1 MLNFLLLLSIFHLKP
16 YGGISENFC
25 CIMNNIRDNRLL
37 VIDDDIGVRTSI
49 CMYMEDQGY
58 KVFEASNGE
67 EGLRLVV
74 EMNPAMV
81 FCDLRLPGLDGLDVL
96 QRITS
101 EHPGTPIIVISGA
114 GRIQD
119 VVEALRRGAWNYISK
134 PIENMAVLKHVAE
147 QALEKAMLQR
157 ENLQYH
163 AYLEKEVVRRTR
175 ELVKSTARAKILAEE
190 ANAANCAKGE
200 FLSNMSH
207 ELRTPL
213 NSIVVLA
220 RVLAE
225 NRQQNLNDKQVE
237 MLEQI
242 SSSGHELLG
251 LVNEVLDVAE
261 FESSQVQ
268 LDKKM
273 ISIRKFVT
281 RIDRI
286 ASPLAWQKG
295 LAYYIE
301 LADDAPEKF
310 YSDESKV
317 SRIIRSIISNAVKFT
332 REGSIRIRFG
342 RPPAELQINNMGYA
356 RRDLVMIQISD
367 TGIGIEPEVRQR
379 IFSAFMQADGADT
392 RRYQGVGLGLAIAA
406 RFTSALG
413 GEILLESEPG
423 KGSTFTVVLPASAD
437 MATYTVRQVS
447 RMPVSSYLRSAG
459 PGFAENVR
467 FNGERILIA
476 DDDMRVVFNMSA
488 MLETLGAE
496 ALISSSED
504 GIVQRLYEAFTDEL
518 HAIDLLICIAEK
530 LTPRVC
536 TAIESLKQNAPEVIV
551 LTSRENASLR
561 DSLNINCHFLVSP
574 PTYDKIVPLIQ
585 RLL

>member
-1 MLNFLLLLSIFHLKP
+1 
-16 YGGISENFC
+16 
-25 CIMNNIRDNRLL
+25 MNDIRDNRLL

-58 KVFEASNGE
+58 EVFEASNGE
-67 EGLRLVV
+67 EGLRLVM

-81 FCDLRLPGLDGLDVL
+81 FCDLRMPGLDGLEVL

-163 AYLEKEVVRRTR
+163 AYLEEEVVRRTR
-175 ELVKSTARAKILAEE
+175 ELAKSTARAKILAEE
-190 ANAANCAKGE
+190 ANAANRAKGE

-261 FESSQVQ
+261 FESSEVQ

-273 ISIRKFVT
+273 ISFRKFVT

-295 LAYYIE
+295 LAYHIE
-301 LADDAPEKF
+301 LADDAPEMF
-310 YSDESKV
+310 YSDELKV

-342 RPPAELQINNMGYA
+342 RPSADLQIEDMGYA
-356 RRDLVMIQISD
+356 RRDMVMIQISD
-367 TGIGIEPEVRQR
+367 TGIGIEPEMRQR

-413 GEILLESEPG
+413 GEIFLESEPG

-437 MATYTVRQVS
+437 MATYPVRQVS
-447 RMPVSSYLRSAG
+447 RMPVSSYSRSAD
-459 PGFAENVR
+459 PGFAEKVR

-504 GIVQRLYEAFTDEL
+504 GIVQRLIEASNDEL

-536 TAIESLKQNAPEVIV
+536 AAIESLKQNAPEVIV
-551 LTSRENASLR
+551 LTSNENASFL
-561 DSLNINCHFLVSP
+561 DSLNVNCHFLVSP

-585 RLL
+585 QLL